1 MEGQIEILKKTMDLN
16 QYNPNRL
23 TTPAA
28 VKLELI
34 SEIQASLN
42 AINGEESFGYN
53 IQKVLKLYYA
63 IERLKHI
70 EPHWLFEVRVISAA
84 GTLV

>member
-1 MEGQIEILKKTMDLN
+1 MNESQH
-16 QYNPNRL
+16 NPNRL
-23 TTPAA
+23 MTPAA

-42 AINGEESFGYN
+42 AIDCEESFGYN
-53 IQKVLKLYYA
+53 IQKVMRLYYA
-63 IERLKHI
+63 IEKLKQI
-70 EPHWLFEVRVISAA
+70 EPYWLFEVRVISAA

>member
-1 MEGQIEILKKTMDLN
+1 MNESQN
-16 QYNPNRL
+16 NPNRL
-23 TTPAA
+23 MTPAA

-53 IQKVLKLYYA
+53 IQKVMRLYYA
-63 IERLKHI
+63 IEKLKQI
-70 EPHWLFEVRVISAA
+70 EPFWLFEVRIISAA

>member
-1 MEGQIEILKKTMDLN
+1 MEGQTEFLKIMNESQHNLS
-16 QYNPNRL
+16 RL
-23 TTPAA
+23 SISAA

-42 AINGEESFGYN
+42 AIDSEESFGYN
-53 IQKVLKLYYA
+53 IQKVMRLYHA
-63 IERLKHI
+63 IERLKQI
-70 EPHWLFEVRVISAA
+70 EPFWLFEVRVISAA

>member
-1 MEGQIEILKKTMDLN
+1 MNES
-16 QYNPNRL
+16 QYNPSRL
-23 TTPAA
+23 TTPAT

-42 AINGEESFGYN
+42 AIASEESFGYN
-53 IQKVLKLYYA
+53 IQKVMRLYHA
-63 IERLKHI
+63 IERLKQI
-70 EPHWLFEVRVISAA
+70 EPFWLFEVRVISAA

>member
-1 MEGQIEILKKTMDLN
+1 MESQIEFLKIMN
-16 QYNPNRL
+16 ESQNNPNRL
-23 TTPAA
+23 MTPAA

-42 AINGEESFGYN
+42 AINGEESFGCN
-53 IQKVLKLYYA
+53 IQKVMRLYYA
-63 IERLKHI
+63 IEKLKQI
-70 EPHWLFEVRVISAA
+70 EPFWLFEVRVISAA

>member
-1 MEGQIEILKKTMDLN
+1 MESQIEFLKIMN
-16 QYNPNRL
+16 ESQNNPNRL
-23 TTPAA
+23 MTPAA

-53 IQKVLKLYYA
+53 IQKVMRLYYA
-63 IERLKHI
+63 IEKLKQI
-70 EPHWLFEVRVISAA
+70 EPFWLFEVRVISAA

>member
-1 MEGQIEILKKTMDLN
+1 MNES
-16 QYNPNRL
+16 QYDPSRL
-23 TTPAA
+23 TSLAA

-42 AINGEESFGYN
+42 AIDSEESFGYN
-53 IQKVLKLYYA
+53 IQKVMRLYHA
-63 IERLKHI
+63 IERLKQI
-70 EPHWLFEVRVISAA
+70 EPFWLFEVRVISAA

>member
-1 MEGQIEILKKTMDLN
+1 MDSS

-23 TTPAA
+23 MTPAA

-42 AINGEESFGYN
+42 AIDCEESFGYN
-53 IQKVLKLYYA
+53 IQKVMRLYYA
-63 IERLKHI
+63 IEKLKHI
-70 EPHWLFEVRVISAA
+70 EPYWLFEVRVISAA

>member
-1 MEGQIEILKKTMDLN
+1 MNES

-28 VKLELI
+28 AKLELI

-42 AINGEESFGYN
+42 AIGSEENFGYN
-53 IQKVLKLYYA
+53 IQKVMRLYHA
-63 IERLKHI
+63 IEKLRQI
-70 EPHWLFEVRVISAA
+70 EPFWLFEVRVISAA

>member
-1 MEGQIEILKKTMDLN
+1 MNES
-16 QYNPNRL
+16 QYNPSRS

-28 VKLELI
+28 AKLELI

-42 AINGEESFGYN
+42 AIDSEESFGYN
-53 IQKVLKLYYA
+53 IQRVMRLYHA
-63 IERLKHI
+63 IERLKQI
-70 EPHWLFEVRVISAA
+70 EPFWLFEVRVISAA

>member
-1 MEGQIEILKKTMDLN
+1 MN
-16 QYNPNRL
+16 VSQYNPSRL

-28 VKLELI
+28 AKLELI

-42 AINGEESFGYN
+42 AIDSEENFGYN
-53 IQKVLKLYYA
+53 IQKVMRLYYA
-63 IERLKHI
+63 IEKLKQI
-70 EPHWLFEVRVISAA
+70 EPYWLFEVRVISAS

>member
-1 MEGQIEILKKTMDLN
+1 MSES
-16 QYNPNRL
+16 QYNPSRL

-28 VKLELI
+28 AKLELI

-42 AINGEESFGYN
+42 AIDSEESFGYN
-53 IQKVLKLYYA
+53 IQKVMRLYQA
-63 IERLKHI
+63 IERLKQI
-70 EPHWLFEVRVISAA
+70 EPFWLFEVRVISAA

>member
-1 MEGQIEILKKTMDLN
+1 MNESQN
-16 QYNPNRL
+16 NPNRL
-23 TTPAA
+23 MTPAA

-53 IQKVLKLYYA
+53 IQKVMRLYYA
-63 IERLKHI
+63 IEKLKQI
-70 EPHWLFEVRVISAA
+70 EPFWLFEVRVISAA

>member
-1 MEGQIEILKKTMDLN
+1 MESQIEFLKIMN
-16 QYNPNRL
+16 ESQNNPNRL
-23 TTPAA
+23 MTPAA

-42 AINGEESFGYN
+42 AIDSEESFGYN
-53 IQKVLKLYYA
+53 IQKVMRLYYA
-63 IERLKHI
+63 IEKLKQI
-70 EPHWLFEVRVISAA
+70 EPYWLFEVRVISAA

>member
-1 MEGQIEILKKTMDLN
+1 MNESQN
-16 QYNPNRL
+16 NPNRL
-23 TTPAA
+23 MTPAA

-53 IQKVLKLYYA
+53 IQKVTRLYYA
-63 IERLKHI
+63 IEKLKQI
-70 EPHWLFEVRVISAA
+70 EPFWLFEVRVISAA

>member
-1 MEGQIEILKKTMDLN
+1 MNEN
-16 QYNPNRL
+16 QYNPIRL
-23 TTPAA
+23 TTPAT

-42 AINGEESFGYN
+42 AIASEGSFGYN
-53 IQKVLKLYYA
+53 IQKVMRLYHA
-63 IERLKHI
+63 IERLKQI
-70 EPHWLFEVRVISAA
+70 EPFWLFEVRVISAA

>member
-1 MEGQIEILKKTMDLN
+1 MDSS

-23 TTPAA
+23 ATPAA

-42 AINGEESFGYN
+42 AIDCEESFGYN
-53 IQKVLKLYYA
+53 IQKVMRLYYA
-63 IERLKHI
+63 IEKLKHI
-70 EPHWLFEVRVISAA
+70 EPYWLFEVRVISAA

>member
-1 MEGQIEILKKTMDLN
+1 MNES
-16 QYNPNRL
+16 QYNPIRL
-23 TTPAA
+23 TTPAT

-42 AINGEESFGYN
+42 AIASEESFGYN
-53 IQKVLKLYYA
+53 IQKVMRLYHA
-63 IERLKHI
+63 IERLKQI
-70 EPHWLFEVRVISAA
+70 EPFWLFEVRVISAA

>member
-1 MEGQIEILKKTMDLN
+1 MDSS
-16 QYNPNRL
+16 QYNPSRI

-42 AINGEESFGYN
+42 AIDSEESFGYN
-53 IQKVLKLYYA
+53 IQKVMRLYQA
-63 IERLKHI
+63 IEKLKQI
-70 EPHWLFEVRVISAA
+70 EPYWLFEVRVISAA
-84 GTLV
+84 RTLV

>member
-1 MEGQIEILKKTMDLN
+1 MNEG

-23 TTPAA
+23 MTPAA

-53 IQKVLKLYYA
+53 IQKVMRLYYA
-63 IERLKHI
+63 IEKLKQI
-70 EPHWLFEVRVISAA
+70 EPFWLFEVRVISAA

>member
-1 MEGQIEILKKTMDLN
+1 MNES
-16 QYNPNRL
+16 QYNPSRL
-23 TTPAA
+23 TTSAA

-42 AINGEESFGYN
+42 AIDSEESFGYN
-53 IQKVLKLYYA
+53 IQKVMRLYYA
-63 IERLKHI
+63 IEKLKQI
-70 EPHWLFEVRVISAA
+70 EPFWLFEVRVISAA

>member
-1 MEGQIEILKKTMDLN
+1 MNES

-23 TTPAA
+23 TTSATA
-28 VKLELI
+28 KLELI

-42 AINGEESFGYN
+42 AIDSEESFGYN
-53 IQKVLKLYYA
+53 IQKVMKLYYA
-63 IERLKHI
+63 IEKLKQI
-70 EPHWLFEVRVISAA
+70 EPFWLFEVRVISAA

>member
-1 MEGQIEILKKTMDLN
+1 MNES

-23 TTPAA
+23 MTPAA

-42 AINGEESFGYN
+42 AID
-53 IQKVLKLYYA
+53 KLKQ
-63 IERLKHI
+63 I
-70 EPHWLFEVRVISAA
+70 EPFWLFEVRIISAA

>member
-1 MEGQIEILKKTMDLN
+1 MDLN
-16 QYNPNRL
+16 QHNPNRL
-23 TTPAA
+23 VTPAA

-42 AINGEESFGYN
+42 AINCEESFGYN
-53 IQKVLKLYYA
+53 IQKVLKLYQA

-70 EPHWLFEVRVISAA
+70 EPYWLFEVRVISAA

>member
-1 MEGQIEILKKTMDLN
+1 MNKG

-28 VKLELI
+28 AKLELI

-42 AINGEESFGYN
+42 AIDSEESFGYN
-53 IQKVLKLYYA
+53 IQKVMRLYHA
-63 IERLKHI
+63 IERLKQI
-70 EPHWLFEVRVISAA
+70 EPFWLFEVRVISAA

>member
-1 MEGQIEILKKTMDLN
+1 MNGSH
-16 QYNPNRL
+16 NPDRL
-23 TTPAA
+23 ATPAA

-42 AINGEESFGYN
+42 AIDSEESFGYN
-53 IQKVLKLYYA
+53 IQKVMRLYYA
-63 IERLKHI
+63 IEKLKQI
-70 EPHWLFEVRVISAA
+70 EPYWLFEVRVISAA

>member
-1 MEGQIEILKKTMDLN
+1 MESQIEFLKIMN
-16 QYNPNRL
+16 ESQNNPNRL
-23 TTPAA
+23 MTPAA

-42 AINGEESFGYN
+42 AIDSEENFGYN
-53 IQKVLKLYYA
+53 IQKVMRLYYA
-63 IERLKHI
+63 IEKLKQI
-70 EPHWLFEVRVISAA
+70 EPYWLFEVRVISAA

>member
-1 MEGQIEILKKTMDLN
+1 MNES

-23 TTPAA
+23 MTPSTA
-28 VKLELI
+28 KLELI

-42 AINGEESFGYN
+42 AIDSEESFGYN
-53 IQKVLKLYYA
+53 IQKIMKLYHA

-70 EPHWLFEVRVISAA
+70 EPFWLFEVRVISAA